1 MLNQPEAGAVKTVI
15 RRRPSSR
22 HRRNRFVRRVLLVVF
37 GAGFALA
44 LASIALRQLSPS
56 LFRAANSEEP
66 SRESLETTR
75 NLLLQAQQES
85 LRQIENRP
93 VYRYS
98 VVPGGVRDAHELKRA
113 AQHDPVVAAHYAGF
127 DYAHA
132 RVVRLAFM
140 RAAYVSY
147 RIGNKI
153 FWTRHRLKLRKGE
166 TVITDGKIIV
176 RSRCANRI
184 EELPQQAMSALE
196 PPAVKFDEPMVP
208 ALGIASST
216 PAVPYQSA
224 VNRGLPGFGPALPL
238 NIYDPIGGGTFV
250 PITPP
255 ELPGVCGIDKKP
267 KNPPPTTKKKKGNP
281 CGGGGGGGGGLGEIP
296 EPGTWLLVASGLVA
310 LGWKFRHQF
319 VRTSPA

>member
-22 HRRNRFVRRVLLVVF
+22 HRRNRLVRRILLVIF
-37 GAGFALA
+37 GGTFALA
-44 LASIALRQLSPS
+44 CAAIALRQLSPS
-56 LFRAANSEEP
+56 LFRTANSAEP
-66 SRESLETTR
+66 SRESLEATR
-75 NLLLQAQQES
+75 NNLLRAQEES
-85 LRQIENRP
+85 LRAIENRP
-93 VYRYS
+93 VYPYS
-98 VVPGGVRDAHELKRA
+98 IVPGGVKDAHELKWA
-113 AQHDPVVAAHYAGF
+113 AEHDPVVAAHYAGF
-127 DYAHA
+127 DYNHA

-153 FWTRHRLKLRKGE
+153 FWTRHRLKLKKGE

-208 ALGIASST
+208 ALGIASSR
-216 PAVPYQSA
+216 PPLPFQSA
-224 VNRGLPGFGPALPL
+224 LNRGLPGFGPALPL
-238 NIYDPIGGGTFV
+238 NIYDPIGGGMWV

-255 ELPGVCGIDKKP
+255 ELPGVCGIEKKQ

-281 CGGGGGGGGGLGEIP
+281 CGGGGGGGGGMGEIP

-310 LGWKFRHQF
+310 LYWKFRHQLAG
-319 VRTSPA
+319 TPPA